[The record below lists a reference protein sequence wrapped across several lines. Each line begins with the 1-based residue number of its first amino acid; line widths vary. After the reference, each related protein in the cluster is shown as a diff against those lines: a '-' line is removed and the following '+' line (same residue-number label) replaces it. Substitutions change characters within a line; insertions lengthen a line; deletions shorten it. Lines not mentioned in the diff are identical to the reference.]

1 MGKVQYKILGCLID
15 MILILNGKET
25 VLCVKNKIIMYIKVV
40 RGSRREGLS
49 FPLILQV
56 VLEIFIFSLQGLT
69 VNPTQVLD
77 STEGRCDSRGR

>member
-1 MGKVQYKILGCLID
+1 MKMGKVQYKILGCLID

-25 VLCVKNKIIMYIKVV
+25 VLSVKNKIIMYIKVV

-56 VLEIFIFSLQGLT
+56 VLEILFSPYKGLQLT
-69 VNPTQVLD
+69 
-77 STEGRCDSRGR
+77 